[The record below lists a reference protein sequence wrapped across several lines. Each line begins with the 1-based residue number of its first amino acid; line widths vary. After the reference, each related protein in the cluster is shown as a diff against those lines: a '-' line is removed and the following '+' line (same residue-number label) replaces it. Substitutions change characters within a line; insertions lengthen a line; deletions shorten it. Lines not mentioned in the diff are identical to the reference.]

1 MAKARRTEEDSPE
14 SWWRQSRRLW
24 LVVALAGSIVV
35 VVGVVVATSIGGSLP
50 TRVTDIAA
58 MPAAYQIVYRVD
70 ENSGGLT
77 KETWEVFT
85 QTDPFGGSDLTYQ
98 SDPRDGGPPVTG
110 TVSSFDH
117 LYDLAGGLLTLVSAR
132 QPGPP
137 SGVQALGGELAE
149 MGRRG
154 LAQDIGRSLVAR
166 ENCTVFRLAE
176 PPVGPLST
184 PNGSGHDDMCI
195 DGFGLVLRE
204 DWTYQGTLVLQRVAT
219 EERIGSADAAVTGP
233 PSESAARDAQVPAVL
248 RVMPQGSS
256 SFLDDPPAPTG
267 LAARPAVA
275 TIAFNP
281 SDPNQVTDTSMIW
294 SFVGGGQL
302 ITVEAGTGAIPW
314 APSGTPTQTITLTGL
329 GAASSALRS
338 DGPEIRVQLVGGR
351 WIRVRGTVP
360 LETLARYASE
370 LMLAGL

>member
-14 SWWRQSRRLW
+14 SCRRQSRRLW
-24 LVVALAGSIVV
+24 LVVALAGSILV
-35 VVGVVVATSIGGSLP
+35 VVGAVVVTAIGGSSP
-50 TRVTDIAA
+50 KHVTDIAA

-70 ENSGGLT
+70 EKSGGLT

-85 QTDPFGGSDLTYQ
+85 QTDPFGGSDLTYR
-98 SDPRDGGPPVTG
+98 SDPRDGGSPSTG

-154 LAQDIGRSLVAR
+154 LAQHIGRSVVAG

-176 PPVGPLST
+176 PPVGPLSIS
-184 PNGSGHDDMCI
+184 NGSGHDDMCI
-195 DGFGLVLRE
+195 DGFGLVLQE
-204 DWTYQGTLVLQRVAT
+204 DWTYQGTLVLQRVAV
-219 EERIGSADAAVTGP
+219 EERIGSADATVTGP
-233 PSESAARDAQVPAVL
+233 PPESAARDAQVPAVL
-248 RVMPQGSS
+248 RVMPQDSP
-256 SFLDDPPAPTG
+256 SFLDDPSAPTG
-267 LAARPAVA
+267 FAARPAVA

-281 SDPNQVTDTSMIW
+281 SDPTQVTDTSMIW

-314 APSGTPTQTITLTGL
+314 APSGTPTQTVVLTGL

-370 LMLAGL
+370 LMLAGR